1 MIAVCTRDSNVLD
14 KCKDYHC
21 KQHVRLLKR
30 RVETILCELLADEVP
45 TNGWLVASSGL
56 ALSLEENRNASGE
69 ESDRS
74 VWFQMAQMKVLT
86 RSIVLYNVHIDATLM
101 KRCIFIW
108 PIIMPP
114 IYYKLICDIK
124 YDIIS

>member
-1 MIAVCTRDSNVLD
+1 M
-14 KCKDYHC
+14 
-21 KQHVRLLKR
+21 RLLKR

-74 VWFQMAQMKVLT
+74 NGTDEGSDKIHCALQC
-86 RSIVLYNVHIDATLM
+86 SH
-101 KRCIFIW
+101 
-108 PIIMPP
+108 
-114 IYYKLICDIK
+114 
-124 YDIIS
+124 